1 MFRLSFLLILI
12 LTGLSVFSQ
21 LHSYE
26 YENRGYLSQVYETP
40 YGYLLTANRFNDLYL
55 YHDGKLST
63 LVSAPGCARYITL
76 SPDKKFVGFKLIHT
90 DGQQQPCLYDL
101 QNKKIITLFEPVL
114 QAGQPTFDNYN
125 NIYFTINKVTYRYT
139 SGNLEKIADL
149 PIYVNFI
156 RVSNDGTQ
164 MVFSID
170 DQGVALFNFN
180 SQTYELISP
189 PAAFYPQFS
198 FDNRYIAYGSN
209 PNLLYIYDT
218 EQKKTYGPIQ
228 ATGFKWHPSQ
238 HKLLA
243 VQSTS
248 YEFEILS
255 SQIIEIN
262 IPSLTIKKLT
272 DKDIMA
278 TGCNY
283 ASNGDIMHLMLNKN
297 QLNRL
302 GQKKATIN
310 INTLLEQSAIF
321 PIQDTK
327 ADVTVPGTVPYVH
340 QVYDTPSWH
349 AGWGSCAPTTAIMA
363 IAYYNRLPKWP
374 VSVTHGY
381 SWDPHISNY
390 GSYVADRYR
399 FNEWYYQ
406 ETADAYGTTAY
417 GGYGYMWTGNYS
429 PYSRMK
435 NYIQNHYLTSNQT
448 TTCTFAATQ
457 AEINNGY
464 VHPIC
469 CFLTSSGHLVL
480 AIGYKSGQYTLIFND
495 PYGDKNTP
503 GYPSYDGDYVYYDW
517 PGYNNG
523 YVNLDATGNYGYVAW
538 TVTARGTQP
547 AYSDTIIDDNHF
559 EHGFYMNNSANG
571 SHMRYF
577 RDFNVGFGG
586 HCWYTLGE
594 ASGTDICYCTW
605 TPTITSNGLYK
616 ISAFIPPKGS
626 NTTNAK
632 YKIYHANGIDSV
644 IVNQNLHRNQWVDL
658 GTYYLSTSA
667 QRYVYLGDVTGTQGD
682 SIAFDCIKFSPV
694 QIDNI
699 PPTTAI
705 STPGNW
711 KTQDFTATFTDNDN
725 VGIEKAFYQVLDFDG
740 QYWEANAQRGFF
752 GDNFDALQPHWNI
765 VTGTWNVSNGELLQS
780 DESQNNTNIYAYL
793 NQTLSNRYLYHFK
806 VKMTGS
812 GSTKRFGFHF
822 FCDSASLDNR
832 GNSYF
837 IWFRQATSTLEFYK
851 VVNNSFTTYQYA
863 VNNVVTND
871 NQWYDIV
878 VTYDRIS
885 GEIKVWRDNVF
896 LGSWTDPNPL
906 PATSGKYI
914 SFRTGNSQ
922 LYVTELKVYRS
933 RYPTVT
939 VTLGDSTK
947 DIRYQ
952 NPNPQT
958 YGAKIKSIVVDQNNN
973 LSAIAYHD
981 LNVDWTPP
989 TISFVNDG
997 TNADVDTIY
1006 DLNNASFNWHADD
1019 PNSGIQ
1025 EYFYALGTTTGS
1037 DDVVSWTS
1045 AGLNTLINLTNLNLT
1060 FGQTYYFSVK
1070 AINQAGLF
1078 TILSSDGFVVSSTN
1092 VPVANFYAVDDTL
1105 YLPNAI
1111 AIFVNQ
1117 SLNAVAYEWDFGDG
1131 TTSTQANPWHQ
1142 YTQAGT
1148 YTVQLVAMNPPLS
1161 NDTLVIPNY
1170 IKVIDPS
1177 IINTAE
1183 FNVKIYPNPFN
1194 NIINLHFSN
1203 PFAGNIELT
1212 DVIGKVLYSASVQ
1225 HISNFTI
1232 TEVARLEKGHYVLI
1246 IKDDTNRIVYRQV
1259 LQK

>member
-1 MFRLSFLLILI
+1 MIKVICSLLIFLLHFNWLCSQEWRSIRQIELEYYNQFIVQNDEDWNQIRGESKPNGRVSDKSCTLNKIVFGWHPYWNNGLEANYDWSLI
-12 LTGLSVFSQ
+12 SDLSYFCYEVNPSTGNANSTHSWSTANVVTQALAHGVRVNLCVTLFSDHATFLTNSTAKQTLISNLINLVSSRGAHGVNIDFEGLPSSQ
-21 LHSYE
+21 KTNFTNFMVDLCNQFHSQIP
-26 YENRGYLSQVYETP
+26 GSQVSLCLYAVDWSNVFDIATLKNYVDLFTIMGYDYYYSGSSTAGPTSPLYSFTSSYDYNVGKSINYYLNAGVPPSKLVLGLP
-40 YGYLLTANRFNDLYL
+40 YYGIEWPTSSSSIPSSTTGTGSSRTYKTVKNNSSGYYTSSNKHFNTSSYVPYYVFNDGSSWRQCWID
-55 YHDGKLST
+55 DGYSLGKKME
-63 LVSAPGCARYITL
+63 LVWKRGIAGIGIWALGY
-76 SPDKKFVGFKLIHT
+76 D
-90 DGQQQPCLYDL
+90 DGY
-101 QNKKIITLFEPVL
+101 
-114 QAGQPTFDNYN
+114 
-125 NIYFTINKVTYRYT
+125 
-139 SGNLEKIADL
+139 ADL
-149 PIYVNFI
+149 WNKLNEKLTTCF
-156 RVSNDGTQ
+156 TQ
-164 MVFSID
+164 ACVD
-170 DQGVALFNFN
+170 
-180 SQTYELISP
+180 T
-189 PAAFYPQFS
+189 
-198 FDNRYIAYGSN
+198 
-209 PNLLYIYDT
+209 IYDT
-218 EQKKTYGPIQ
+218 GGPDRNYYNNENYSYTISPTNASSVQ
-228 ATGFKWHPSQ
+228 LTFQSFNLEANYDSLWLYDGPSTASPLIGAYTGTNS
-238 HKLLA
+238 
-243 VQSTS
+243 
-248 YEFEILS
+248 
-255 SQIIEIN
+255 
-262 IPSLTIKKLT
+262 
-272 DKDIMA
+272 
-278 TGCNY
+278 
-283 ASNGDIMHLMLNKN
+283 
-297 QLNRL
+297 
-302 GQKKATIN
+302 
-310 INTLLEQSAIF
+310 
-321 PIQDTK
+321 
-327 ADVTVPGTVPYVH
+327 PGTV
-340 QVYDTPSWH
+340 S
-349 AGWGSCAPTTAIMA
+349 TTQ
-363 IAYYNRLPKWP
+363 
-374 VSVTHGY
+374 
-381 SWDPHISNY
+381 PHLTI
-390 GSYVADRYR
+390 R
-399 FNEWYYQ
+399 F
-406 ETADAYGTTAY
+406 
-417 GGYGYMWTGNYS
+417 
-429 PYSRMK
+429 
-435 NYIQNHYLTSNQT
+435 
-448 TTCTFAATQ
+448 
-457 AEINNGY
+457 
-464 VHPIC
+464 
-469 CFLTSSGHLVL
+469 
-480 AIGYKSGQYTLIFND
+480 KS
-495 PYGDKNTP
+495 
-503 GYPSYDGDYVYYDW
+503 DG
-517 PGYNNG
+517 
-523 YVNLDATGNYGYVAW
+523 A
-538 TVTARGTQP
+538 TVT
-547 AYSDTIIDDNHF
+547 S
-559 EHGFYMNNSANG
+559 GFSAIWQ
-571 SHMRYF
+571 
-577 RDFNVGFGG
+577 
-586 HCWYTLGE
+586 C
-594 ASGTDICYCTW
+594 
-605 TPTITSNGLYK
+605 
-616 ISAFIPPKGS
+616 
-626 NTTNAK
+626 
-632 YKIYHANGIDSV
+632 
-644 IVNQNLHRNQWVDL
+644 IV
-658 GTYYLSTSA
+658 
-667 QRYVYLGDVTGTQGD
+667 
-682 SIAFDCIKFSPV
+682 
-694 QIDNI
+694 DNI
-699 PPTTAI
+699 PPTTSI
-705 STPGNW
+705 STSGNW

-740 QYWEANAQRGFF
+740 QYWGANAQRGFF

-1148 YTVQLVAMNPPLS
+1148 YTVQLVAMNPPLP